1 MAKKRPRRR
10 DKTWKTK
17 NRNAIPSSETTL
29 LKKTRDRLQVPREQK
44 KATLPRKI
52 HSVIG
57 AKKKNS
63 ATINGITNL
72 RKEKKHDRVS
82 VAISE
87 LGKIGSQTRLIRAKK
102 PRYESQ
108 LNYKSSK
115 GKSCA
120 TVQSKRSWMIFDK
133 HGRLRSIN
141 KPSDCSEKRF
151 ANLITDK
158 TRFEVKTFY
167 GATSSSLIQRKL
179 GQKSVVT
186 SER

>member
-1 MAKKRPRRR
+1 MQSHLVRRR
-10 DKTWKTK
+10 YWKK
-17 NRNAIPSSETTL
+17 PGIGY
-29 LKKTRDRLQVPREQK
+29 KYRENKK